1 MNASNKRRRLGQGL
15 ATATLILTTLTCATE
30 AGERR
35 PICLLD
41 VQILGTGAGLICDD
55 DGGDLPAVVDTSCE
69 AFEPILYSRADSA
82 ETIRQAREHNAAWDA
97 LCKKNPKE

>member
-1 MNASNKRRRLGQGL
+1 MNVSNKLRRLGQGL
-15 ATATLILTTLTCATE
+15 AMATLILMILMSATE

-41 VQILGTGAGLICDD
+41 VQILGTGTGLICE
-55 DGGDLPAVVDTSCE
+55 DGDVSPKVVDTSCQ
-69 AFEPILYSRADSA
+69 AFEPIRYSKKDTD

-97 LCKKNPKE
+97 LCKGR